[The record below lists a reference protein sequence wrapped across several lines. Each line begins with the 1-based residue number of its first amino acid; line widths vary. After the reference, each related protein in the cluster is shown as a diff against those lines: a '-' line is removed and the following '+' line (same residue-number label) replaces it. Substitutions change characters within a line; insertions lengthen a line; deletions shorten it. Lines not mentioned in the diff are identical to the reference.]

1 MFIHLVLAD
10 KKKPFFF
17 TWKQFRSTVAR
28 KIFTNALGRLCVIC
42 GTCKLILIGSKH
54 LDNRHNSEALLLGK
68 CLLTHLN
75 VFV

>member
-10 KKKPFFF
+10 KKTHF
-17 TWKQFRSTVAR
+17 SSHGNNSEALLLG
-28 KIFTNALGRLCVIC
+28 KIFTNALGCLCVIC